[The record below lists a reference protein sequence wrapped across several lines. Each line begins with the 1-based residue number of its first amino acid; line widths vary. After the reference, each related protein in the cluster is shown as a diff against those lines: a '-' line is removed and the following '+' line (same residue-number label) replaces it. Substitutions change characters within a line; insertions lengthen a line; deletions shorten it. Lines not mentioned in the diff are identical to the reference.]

1 MKRVVGA
8 LAAGLMGVVW
18 LGAACTAAP
27 LSPGQR
33 DGLAEDLV
41 SSITLTPSV
50 GAVSLVAAGAIA
62 DFGVGSPDG
71 VRLVRVRIV
80 DTLELTLRLETGHD
94 IALAEPP
101 SLCLVG
107 PYSAPDDAGLSDP
120 CWGEPDLGALLAQ
133 ELTVNAAGKPL
144 LAADRP
150 VDIAVALERGD
161 QSCDYPTGAWLIELK
176 LNPMVDGSPAG
187 SRDGPGVPIN
197 VPLPAPE
204 PLLWLPPTQT
214 RYCGLAT
221 LVYQQQGEP
230 QVIP

>member
-1 MKRVVGA
+1 LVGV
-8 LAAGLMGVVW
+8 L
-18 LGAACTAAP
+18 LGAACTIAP
-27 LSPGQR
+27 LTSDQR
-33 DGLAEDLV
+33 ERLADERV
-41 SSITLTPSV
+41 SGITLTPSV

-80 DTLELTLRLETGHD
+80 DTLELSLRLETAHD
-94 IALAEPP
+94 MALAEPP
-101 SLCLVG
+101 SLCLIG

-120 CWGEPDLGALLAQ
+120 CWGEPDLTALLAQ
-133 ELTVNAAGKPL
+133 ELTANPAGKPL

-150 VDIAVALERGD
+150 VDIAITLERGD
-161 QSCDYPTGAWLIELK
+161 ERCDYPTGDWLIELK
-176 LNPMVDGSPAG
+176 LNPLIEGAPAG
-187 SRDGPGVPIN
+187 SRYGPDVPIS
-197 VPLPAPE
+197 VPLSATE
-204 PLLWLPPTQT
+204 PLLWLPTTQT